1 MDLLDLAYALA
12 NWDNSRTAAVQE
24 FPEIN
29 PEISKEHLRLAGG
42 RIAYPLAPSIYPS
55 YFEKQKEAPK
65 KPPGPSRA
73 SALVI
78 RPGSTLP
85 VSLNGHQTTANVDSA
100 RRIQH
105 AGKYTHLKLTLIVN
119 TEKLPL
125 TLQNETKCACLYCGT
140 EPRGNDFTCRSC
152 GAALPDC

>member
-1 MDLLDLAYALA
+1 MDLLDLAHALA
-12 NWDNSRTAAVQE
+12 VWPRPEE

-29 PEISKEHLRLAGG
+29 PGISREHLFMAELRT
-42 RIAYPLAPSIYPS
+42 AYPLAPSIYPR
-55 YFEKQKEAPK
+55 YFDKPVVKQQ
-65 KPPGPSRA
+65 KPAGPSRS

-100 RRIQH
+100 RRINH